1 MMEKSAM
8 EKEVVRLANKL
19 TNATKKF
26 DEEYITVRE
35 NLRNEE
41 KSRADHTSRILE
53 TRIIGLTE
61 GAEMA
66 QRRAMNDL
74 ASFRA
79 NEEKVFQAI
88 TELNRKKAQLEKESK
103 MLDSSLI

>member
-1 MMEKSAM
+1 MVDRITNENRIQLRELNDDWDEKIRHLEQRIKGTMMEKSSM
-8 EKEVVRLANKL
+8 EKEVIRLANKL
-19 TNATKKF
+19 SNATKKY
-26 DEEYITVRE
+26 DEEYVTVRE

-66 QRRAMNDL
+66 
-74 ASFRA
+74 
-79 NEEKVFQAI
+79 
-88 TELNRKKAQLEKESK
+88 
-103 MLDSSLI
+103 